1 MAAGN
6 ILVQILDEQQTC
18 QIYYA
23 MYEIQTSS
31 GQSVKFKCAADSDQ
45 IFLDIKINNE

>member
-1 MAAGN
+1 MF
-6 ILVQILDEQQTC
+6 VQISDEQQAC

-31 GQSVKFKCAADSDQ
+31 QQSVKFKCATESDQ
-45 IFLDIKINNE
+45 IFLDIKINNQ